1 MASRKKKTFV
11 LVTISGGVASV
22 YAPKGVDHEV
32 IDWDNWDCQSPTRSD
47 IAELHEIAMRV
58 ADPKIRAALQGE
70 IEELEGKGLA
80 EDEP

>member
-1 MASRKKKTFV
+1 MNKNNKKFV
-11 LVTISGGVASV
+11 LVTVSGGVASV
-22 YAPKGVDHEV
+22 HAPKGVDFEV
-32 IDWDNWDCQSPTRSD
+32 LDWDRWDGELPTRSD

-80 EDEP
+80 EETL